1 VYPAALKHYDQ
12 VRRAT
17 QKGRDLEAEVLEK
30 AALRL
35 QQCRDRWG
43 EVEQGDRLHAALK
56 YNQRIW
62 TVFQAELEKV
72 ENPLPEALKIDL
84 LRLSLFIDRRTLEI
98 LAEPKPEKLTILIE
112 INRNIAAGL
121 RSRPLSEKAAAA

>member
-1 VYPAALKHYDQ
+1 MYPAALKHYDQ
-12 VRRAT
+12 VRRVT
-17 QKGRDLEAEVLEK
+17 QTGRDLEAEVLEK
-30 AALRL
+30 GALRL
-35 QQCRDRWG
+35 QQCRDRWAEEG
-43 EVEQGDRLHAALK
+43 KGDRLYAALK

-62 TVFQAELEKV
+62 TVFQAELERP
-72 ENPLPEALKIDL
+72 ENPLPKALKIDL

-98 LAEPKPEKLTILIE
+98 LADPKPEKLTILIE

>member
-1 VYPAALKHYDQ
+1 MYPAALKHYDQ

-17 QKGRDLEAEVLEK
+17 QNGRDLEAEVLEK

-35 QQCRDRWG
+35 QQCRDHW
-43 EVEQGDRLHAALK
+43 VEKEKGDRLCAALK

-62 TVFQAELEKV
+62 TVFQAELEKA
-72 ENPLPEALKIDL
+72 ENPLPDALKIDL

-98 LAEPKPEKLTILIE
+98 LSEPKPEKLTILIE

-121 RSRPLSEKAAAA
+121 RSRPSSEKAAAA

>member
-12 VRRAT
+12 VRRVT
-17 QKGRDLEAEVLEK
+17 QNGRDLEAEVLEK

-43 EVEQGDRLHAALK
+43 EMEQGDRLHTALK

-121 RSRPLSEKAAAA
+121 RSRPLSDKAAAA